1 MIWSLGKG
9 SRDDINLRARR
20 QERESGVRGQGSGE
34 EEVRLKL
41 SPCRSGDVPA
51 GYQNPFRAT
60 FSSQKAPGHQDAAVP
75 VTSDLH
81 PGFPMS
87 SSSCSDFPRFLGSV
101 SQVWVSFPS
110 LPGKALSIV

>member
-1 MIWSLGKG
+1 MLWSQGKG
-9 SRDDINLRARR
+9 SRDDVSLRARR

-34 EEVRLKL
+34 EGVRLKL
-41 SPCRSGDVPA
+41 SPCGNGDVPT
-51 GYQNPFRAT
+51 GCQNLFPAT
-60 FSSQKAPGHQDAAVP
+60 CSFQKAPGHQEAVP
-75 VTSDLH
+75 VTSGLH

-87 SSSCSDFPRFLGSV
+87 SSSCLDFPRLLGNV